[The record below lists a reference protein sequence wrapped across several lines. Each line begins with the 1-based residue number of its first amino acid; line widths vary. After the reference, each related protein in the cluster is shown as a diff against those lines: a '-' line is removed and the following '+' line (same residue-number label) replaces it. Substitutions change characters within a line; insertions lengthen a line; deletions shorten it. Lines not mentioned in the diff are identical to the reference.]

1 MDQPNNPPKVLD
13 LAEIVPRLQVFLEQ
27 NCSSLCLDDEEDRRT
42 CATQL
47 AEWLLDNSP
56 PLELTKEKL
65 LPKGRYRAGF
75 NVVDEATGE
84 HIIAVILYRDQVM
97 TDGDFLQMQNWFWNV
112 IGRAIRD
119 NPDVINTLR
128 AGGIEILIG
137 ADPFNPGSYGGEQAT
152 I

>member
-1 MDQPNNPPKVLD
+1 MDQTNNPPKILD
-13 LAEIVPRLQVFLEQ
+13 LAEVVPRLQVFLEQ

-56 PLELTKEKL
+56 PLELTREKL
-65 LPKGRYRAGF
+65 LPKGRYRCGF

-84 HIIAVILYRDQVM
+84 HIIAVILHRDHVM
-97 TDGDFLQMQNWFWNV
+97 TDGDFMQMQNWFWTV

-119 NPDVINTLR
+119 NPDIIQTLR
-128 AGGIEILIG
+128 AGGVEILIDQ
-137 ADPFNPGSYGGEQAT
+137 DPFHPGSHGGEQAT